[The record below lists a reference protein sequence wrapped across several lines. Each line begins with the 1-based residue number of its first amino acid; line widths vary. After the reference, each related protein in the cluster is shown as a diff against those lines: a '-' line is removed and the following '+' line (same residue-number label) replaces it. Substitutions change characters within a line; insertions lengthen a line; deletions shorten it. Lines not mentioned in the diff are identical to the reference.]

1 MTPERWREV
10 EEIYQSVVDR
20 DPGLRDRYLTEL
32 CQGDEELQREVESL
46 LKLNSSPVL
55 VDEPAWQAAG
65 DLLDN
70 DSIVALG
77 TQLGPY
83 RIEGLLGA
91 GGMGQVYR
99 ARDTRL
105 DRL

>member
-1 MTPERWREV
+1 M
-10 EEIYQSVVDR
+10 
-20 DPGLRDRYLTEL
+20 
-32 CQGDEELQREVESL
+32 ESL

-65 DLLDN
+65 GLLDN
-70 DSIVALG
+70 DSTVAAG

-83 RIEGLLGA
+83 RIEGVLGA

-105 DRL
+105 DREVAIKISREEFGERFAREARAIAALNHPNIC